1 MTAPSRGL
9 VLTVDDEATNR
20 YAVSRVLS
28 QAGYKVIEASTGAEA
43 LHFIQSERPDLV
55 VLDVRLPDISGYEIC
70 RRIKEDPAT
79 ASTLVLQVSATFV
92 NSRDAVRSLDGG
104 ADSYLTQPVE
114 PPVLIAT
121 VGALIRLRRAEEA
134 LRESESRHRLL
145 FERTPLPAWV
155 FDIES
160 LAILAVNE
168 AAVLRYGYSR
178 DELLAMRIGDLQP
191 PADVAAFKSRAAGD
205 ARGQLGVWRHRTK
218 DGNELDVELTAAPIR
233 FGEHRARILI
243 ATDVT
248 ERRRVEQA
256 RVELLT
262 RERTARAQA
271 EEANRAKDDFLA
283 TLSHELRTPLNAMVG
298 WVNLLQTGKLDAS
311 TAKRGLDAIDRNTR
325 IQAQLIEDLLDVSR
339 IITGKLVLERDVI
352 DLVDVAQ
359 AAAEGLRAPALA
371 RQLEL
376 AVTAEAAPIPVLGD
390 FGRLQQVVSN
400 LVSNAIKFTEPGG
413 RVTVR
418 IERRDS
424 DAVLEVTDTGRGIRP
439 EFLPHVF
446 EKFRQADTSTTRSH
460 AGLGL
465 GLAIVRRLVE
475 LHGGRVKASS
485 EGEGH
490 GATFTVTLALAPVAA
505 TPGTDRAS
513 DKADDVTLDGVSVLL
528 VDDDADSLMLAAV
541 ALEQHGARVT
551 TARSGAEAL
560 DAMKDSVPDVLVS
573 DLGMPE
579 LDGLELMREVRRRRG
594 TTMPALALTA
604 YAMEADAERTRAA
617 GYTMHL
623 SKPLDPKRL
632 ARAVRRLAG
641 HA

>member
-1 MTAPSRGL
+1 
-9 VLTVDDEATNR
+9 
-20 YAVSRVLS
+20 
-28 QAGYKVIEASTGAEA
+28 
-43 LHFIQSERPDLV
+43 
-55 VLDVRLPDISGYEIC
+55 
-70 RRIKEDPAT
+70 
-79 ASTLVLQVSATFV
+79 
-92 NSRDAVRSLDGG
+92 
-104 ADSYLTQPVE
+104 
-114 PPVLIAT
+114 
-121 VGALIRLRRAEEA
+121 
-134 LRESESRHRLL
+134 
-145 FERTPLPAWV
+145 
-155 FDIES
+155 
-160 LAILAVNE
+160 
-168 AAVLRYGYSR
+168 
-178 DELLAMRIGDLQP
+178 
-191 PADVAAFKSRAAGD
+191 
-205 ARGQLGVWRHRTK
+205 
-218 DGNELDVELTAAPIR
+218 
-233 FGEHRARILI
+233 
-243 ATDVT
+243 
-248 ERRRVEQA
+248 
-256 RVELLT
+256 
-262 RERTARAQA
+262 
-271 EEANRAKDDFLA
+271 
-283 TLSHELRTPLNAMVG
+283 MVG

-371 RQLEL
+371 RQLDL
-376 AVTAEAAPIPVLGD
+376 AVTAEVAPIPVLGD

-418 IERRDS
+418 VERRDS
-424 DAVLEVTDTGRGIRP
+424 EAVLEVADTGRGIRP

-490 GATFTVTLALAPVAA
+490 GATFTVTLALAAVAA

-560 DAMKDSVPDVLVS
+560 DAMKESVPDVLVS
-573 DLGMPE
+573 DLGMPD

>member
-1 MTAPSRGL
+1 VTAPSRGL
-9 VLTVDDEATNR
+9 VLAVDDEATNR

-28 QAGYKVIEASTGAEA
+28 QAGYKVIEASTGEEA
-43 LHFIQSERPDLV
+43 LRLIQSERPDLV
-55 VLDVRLPDISGYEIC
+55 VLDVRLPDVSGYEIC
-70 RRIKEDPAT
+70 RRIKSDPGT
-79 ASTLVLQVSATFV
+79 ASILVLQVSATFV

-134 LRESESRHRLL
+134 FRESESRHRLL

-191 PADVAAFKSRAAGD
+191 PADVAAFTSRAAAD
-205 ARGQLGVWRHRTK
+205 VRGQLGVWRHRTK
-218 DGNELDVELTAAPIR
+218 DGSDLDVELTAAPIR

-298 WVNLLQTGKLDAS
+298 WVNLLKSGKLDAA
-311 TAKRGLDAIDRNTR
+311 TAKRGLDAIDRNSR

-339 IITGKLVLERDVI
+339 IITGKLVLERYVI

-359 AAAEGLRAPALA
+359 AAAEGLRSPALA
-371 RQLEL
+371 RQLDL
-376 AVTAEAAPIPVLGD
+376 AVTAEMAPISVLGD

-418 IERRDS
+418 IERRGNE
-424 DAVLEVTDTGRGIRP
+424 AVLEVADTGRGILP

-475 LHGGRVKASS
+475 LHGGRVTATS
-485 EGEGH
+485 EGEGR
-490 GATFTVTLALAPVAA
+490 GATFTVTLALAAVAT

-513 DKADDVTLDGVSVLL
+513 DKPEDITLDGVRVLV

-560 DAMKDSVPDVLVS
+560 DAMTNALPDVLVS
-573 DLGMPE
+573 DLGMPD

-594 TTMPALALTA
+594 SAMPALALTA

-617 GYTMHL
+617 GYSMHL

-632 ARAVRRLAG
+632 AMAVRRLAG

>member
-1 MTAPSRGL
+1 MTTPSRGL
-9 VLTVDDEATNR
+9 VLAVDDEPTNR

-28 QAGYKVIEASTGAEA
+28 QAGYKVIEASTGEEA
-43 LHFIQSERPDLV
+43 LRFIQSERPDLV

-70 RRIKEDPAT
+70 RRIKGDPAT

-121 VGALIRLRRAEEA
+121 VGALIRLRRTEEA

-160 LAILAVNE
+160 LDILAVNE

-191 PADVAAFKSRAAGD
+191 PAEVPAFQSRAAGD
-205 ARGQLGVWRHRTK
+205 VRGQLGVWRHRTK

-298 WVNLLQTGKLDAS
+298 WVNLLQSGKLDAS

-371 RQLEL
+371 RQLDL
-376 AVTAEAAPIPVLGD
+376 AVTAEVAPIPVLGD

-424 DAVLEVTDTGRGIRP
+424 EAVLEVADTGRGIRP

-490 GATFTVTLALAPVAA
+490 GATFTVTLALAAVAA

-573 DLGMPE
+573 DLGMPD

>member
-1 MTAPSRGL
+1 MSALSRGL

-28 QAGYKVIEASTGAEA
+28 QAGYKVAEA
-43 LHFIQSERPDLV
+43 GTGEEALRFIQSEHPDLV
-55 VLDVRLPDISGYEIC
+55 VLDVKLPDISGYEIC
-70 RRIKEDPAT
+70 RRIKGDPDT

-92 NSRDAVRSLDGG
+92 NSRDAVRSLEGG

-121 VGALIRLRRAEEA
+121 VGALLRLRRAEEA

-145 FERTPLPAWV
+145 FERTPLAAWV

-178 DELLAMRIGDLQP
+178 EELLAMQIGDLQP
-191 PADVAAFKSRAAGD
+191 PSDVAAFKARAAGD
-205 ARGQLGVWRHRTK
+205 AQGQLGVWRHRTK
-218 DGNELDVELTAAPIR
+218 DGSELDVELTAAPIR

-256 RVELLT
+256 RVELLA
-262 RERTARAQA
+262 RERMARAEA

-298 WVNLLQTGKLDAS
+298 WVNLLQTGKLDAA

-339 IITGKLVLERDVI
+339 IITGKLVLERYVI

-371 RQLEL
+371 RQLDL
-376 AVTAEAAPIPVLGD
+376 AVRAEVAPIHVLGD
-390 FGRLQQVVSN
+390 FGRLQQVASN

-418 IERRDS
+418 IERRENEG
-424 DAVLEVTDTGRGIRP
+424 VLEVADTGRGIPP

-446 EKFRQADTSTTRSH
+446 EKFRQADTSTARSH

-475 LHGGRVKASS
+475 LHGGRVKAAS
-485 EGEGH
+485 EGEGR
-490 GATFTVTLALAPVAA
+490 GSTFTMTLPLAAVAA
-505 TPGTDRAS
+505 SPRPHRTPAES
-513 DKADDVTLDGVSVLL
+513 DDVTLEGVRVLV
-528 VDDDADSLMLAAV
+528 VDDDADSLLLAAV
-541 ALEQHGARVT
+541 TLEQHGACVT

-560 DAMKDSVPDVLVS
+560 QAMADTLPDVLVS
-573 DLGMPE
+573 DLGMPD

-594 TTMPALALTA
+594 ASVPALALTA

-617 GYTMHL
+617 GYAMHL

-632 ARAVRRLAG
+632 AVAVRRLAG

>member
-1 MTAPSRGL
+1 MNAPARGL

-43 LHFIQSERPDLV
+43 LRSIKSERPDLV

-70 RRIKEDPAT
+70 RRIKDDPAT

-168 AAVLRYGYSR
+168 AAILRYGYSR

-298 WVNLLQTGKLDAS
+298 WVNLLQSGKLDAV

-339 IITGKLVLERDVI
+339 IITGKLVLERSVI

-371 RQLEL
+371 RQLDL
-376 AVTAEAAPIPVLGD
+376 AVTAEVAPIPVLGD

-400 LVSNAIKFTEPGG
+400 LVSNAIKFTDPGG

-418 IERRDS
+418 IERRGNE
-424 DAVLEVTDTGRGIRP
+424 AVLEVADTGRGIRP

-465 GLAIVRRLVE
+465 GLAIVRRLAE
-475 LHGGRVKASS
+475 LHGGRVQATS
-485 EGEGH
+485 EGEGQ
-490 GATFTVTLALAPVAA
+490 GSTFTVTLPLAAVAA
-505 TPGTDRAS
+505 SSRTDRKS
-513 DKADDVTLDGVSVLL
+513 ESSDDVALDGLYVLV
-528 VDDDADSLMLAAV
+528 VDDDPDSLLLAAV
-541 ALEQHGARVT
+541 ALEQHGAHVT

-560 DAMKDSVPDVLVS
+560 ETMKDTLPDVLVS
-573 DLGMPE
+573 DLGMPD
-579 LDGLELMREVRRRRG
+579 LDGLELMREIQRRRG
-594 TTMPALALTA
+594 TSVPALALTA

-617 GYTMHL
+617 GYLMHL
-623 SKPLDPKRL
+623 TKPLDPKRL
-632 ARAVRRLAG
+632 ALAVRRLARRT
-641 HA
+641 

>member
-1 MTAPSRGL
+1 M
-9 VLTVDDEATNR
+9 
-20 YAVSRVLS
+20 
-28 QAGYKVIEASTGAEA
+28 
-43 LHFIQSERPDLV
+43 
-55 VLDVRLPDISGYEIC
+55 
-70 RRIKEDPAT
+70 
-79 ASTLVLQVSATFV
+79 
-92 NSRDAVRSLDGG
+92 
-104 ADSYLTQPVE
+104 
-114 PPVLIAT
+114 
-121 VGALIRLRRAEEA
+121 
-134 LRESESRHRLL
+134 
-145 FERTPLPAWV
+145 
-155 FDIES
+155 
-160 LAILAVNE
+160 
-168 AAVLRYGYSR
+168 
-178 DELLAMRIGDLQP
+178 
-191 PADVAAFKSRAAGD
+191 AAFQSRAASD
-205 ARGQLGVWRHRTK
+205 VRGQLGVWRHRTK

-371 RQLEL
+371 RQLDL
-376 AVTAEAAPIPVLGD
+376 AVTAEVAPIPVLGD

-418 IERRDS
+418 VERRDS
-424 DAVLEVTDTGRGIRP
+424 EAVLEVADTGRGIRP

-490 GATFTVTLALAPVAA
+490 GATFTVTLALAAVAA

-560 DAMKDSVPDVLVS
+560 DAMKESVPDVLVS
-573 DLGMPE
+573 DLGMPD